1 MPSISSQEMPFE
13 DGQQPLAESPAVMDL
28 TGSSTP
34 ASLSSPSGSF
44 PNTQVQ
50 QESPIPTAC
59 TAVVALETPEKQA
72 NPWTYGPGET
82 RAIQAY
88 AQAKSMDPSKVD
100 LGMVNLSPEGLLYW
114 SNQGQN
120 FGGRSNSYQCFHR
133 AIKHDEFAKKVYPA
147 LDEPLKLEMRQ
158 RWSLR
163 NNFQFTAEKKIIT
176 ISHGKREEDIG
187 EYMTEEQIAVELG
200 LGGFPSECDQSLAKS
215 IPMGP
220 R

>member
-1 MPSISSQEMPFE
+1 
-13 DGQQPLAESPAVMDL
+13 
-28 TGSSTP
+28 
-34 ASLSSPSGSF
+34 
-44 PNTQVQ
+44 
-50 QESPIPTAC
+50 
-59 TAVVALETPEKQA
+59 
-72 NPWTYGPGET
+72 
-82 RAIQAY
+82 
-88 AQAKSMDPSKVD
+88 MDPSKVD

-114 SNQGQN
+114 SNQGQK
-120 FGGRSNSYQCFHR
+120 FGGHSNQYQCFTR

-176 ISHGKREEDIG
+176 ISHGKREDDIG